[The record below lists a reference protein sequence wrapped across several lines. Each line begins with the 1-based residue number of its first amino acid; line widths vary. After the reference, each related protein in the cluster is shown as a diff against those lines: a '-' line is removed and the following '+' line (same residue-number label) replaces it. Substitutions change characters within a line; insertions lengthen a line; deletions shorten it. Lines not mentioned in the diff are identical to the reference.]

1 MVFFGDFS
9 LPLAII
15 EGEIPLDWL
24 GQLIGILIGA
34 IGITGLGIIIYCL
47 ILKVVTLPLDVWQ
60 RASMRKQNLKMESMR
75 GQLEKLKVQYANNP
89 ELYQRK
95 IQEVYKE
102 NNFNML
108 SSCLPMIV
116 TLVVLMFAFS
126 SLTAYSQHVN
136 LQTYVG
142 MSEAYNA
149 AILDGHCVMEDVE
162 GEPWEEDENYVSY
175 KNAGDDSVYYIYRV
189 EHKTDKTVATRYYV
203 NAARFFDY
211 LENTKSEEEFFD
223 GVEDVSALFDDETK
237 LKQYVESRLTEQ
249 GREAAAAYYRS
260 LSNNEGISFLWIK
273 NIYNP
278 DVAWTNPL
286 LSYKD
291 FCNSINKKVVSDGKE
306 ISVKDF
312 ISETTYN
319 EITANLS
326 KEKTSPNGYFIL
338 VVLTILANLGSQF
351 IAMRSQKA
359 QRELQTADPAAESTQ
374 KMTMF
379 LMPAIF
385 CIFAFIYSAA
395 FSLYLITSA
404 LFTTASTLVVNKVID
419 EVYKKKQAAESK
431 QKGRVA
437 LKRDWKNS
445 SDKDGKKK

>member
-1 MVFFGDFS
+1 MINSLLDIA
-9 LPLAII
+9 LPLTVID
-15 EGEIPLDWL
+15 GEIPLDWL
-24 GQLIGILIGA
+24 GQFIGILIGA
-34 IGITGLGIIIYCL
+34 IGITGLGIIVYCL
-47 ILKVVTLPLDVWQ
+47 ILKLVTLPLDVWQ

-75 GQLEKLKVQYANNP
+75 GQLEKLKTQYANNP

-116 TLVVLMFAFS
+116 TLVVLMFAFG
-126 SLTAYSQHVN
+126 SLTTYSQHVN

-142 MSEAYNA
+142 MSKAYNA
-149 AILDGHCVMEDVE
+149 AILDGHVLDASVGE
-162 GEPWEEDENYVSY
+162 GEAWANDGNFISY
-175 KNAGDDSVYYIYRV
+175 KNVNDDPAYYIYKV
-189 EHKTDKTVATRYYV
+189 EHKTDKTQAPRYYV
-203 NAARFFDY
+203 DHAKLMTFAGI
-211 LENTKSEEEFFD
+211 EE
-223 GVEDVSALFDDETK
+223 SAVQ
-237 LKQYVESRLTEQ
+237 QYVDQTLTES
-249 GREAAAAYYRS
+249 GREAAAAYFKG

-291 FCNSINKKVVSDGKE
+291 FCNSINKKVVSGEKE
-306 ISVKDF
+306 LAIKDF
-312 ISETTYN
+312 ITESTYN

-326 KEKTSPNGYFIL
+326 AEKKSPNGYFVL

-351 IAMRSQKA
+351 ISMRSQKA
-359 QRELQTADPAAESTQ
+359 QRELQSADPAAESTQ
-374 KMTMF
+374 KFTML
-379 LMPAIF
+379 LMPIIF
-385 CIFAFIYSAA
+385 CVFAFIYSAA

-404 LFTTASTLVVNKVID
+404 LFTMVSTLVVNKVID
-419 EVYKKKQAAESK
+419 EIYKKKQATAAV

-437 LKRDWKNS
+437 LKRDWQNQ
-445 SDKDGKKK
+445 SDRNEKKK